1 MTPPTLPPP
10 TLTTARLTL
19 RPPHLAD
26 FERRAATAA
35 TNRAL
40 WDEGDIDS
48 AAAWRLFASGVGQW
62 PLLGYGPFT
71 VTMGRDYVGE
81 VGLYHPITHPEP
93 ELVWSVVPE
102 AEGLGVAVE
111 AAVAVMAWARGTL
124 GLHRLVTYVD
134 PEHFRT
140 LATAMR
146 LGGVVDERLTA
157 PNPGDL
163 VVVYDLTVPA

>member
-1 MTPPTLPPP
+1 MTAP
-10 TLTTARLTL
+10 TLTTTRLTL
-19 RPPHLAD
+19 RPPQLAD
-26 FERRAATAA
+26 FARRAATAA
-35 TNRAL
+35 TNRSM

-48 AAAWRLFASGVGQW
+48 AAAWRLFASAVGQW
-62 PLLGYGPFT
+62 PLLGYGPFS

-81 VGLYHPITHPEP
+81 VGLYHPIEYPEP
-93 ELVWSVVPE
+93 ELAWFVVPE

-111 AAVAVMAWARGTL
+111 AAQAVMAWARTSL
-124 GLHRLVTYVD
+124 GLDRLVTYVD

-146 LGGVVDERLTA
+146 LGGTVDDRLTA

-163 VVVYDLTVPA
+163 VVVHDLRGLA

>member
-1 MTPPTLPPP
+1 MTPP

-19 RPPHLAD
+19 RPPQLGD
-26 FERRAATAA
+26 FERRAATVA

-62 PLLGYGPFT
+62 PLLGYGPFS

-81 VGLYHPITHPEP
+81 VGLYHPVESPEP
-93 ELVWSVVPE
+93 ELAWFVVPE

-111 AAVAVMAWARGTL
+111 AAQAVMAWARTTL

-146 LGGVVDERLTA
+146 LGGVVDERLTGS
-157 PNPGDL
+157 NPGDL
-163 VVVYDLTVPA
+163 VVVHDLTVPT